1 MQTITLDELKESI
14 KLRQAIKELEQVHIL
29 FDALAE
35 TVFIQTTDEKVANA
49 FYLLQDTF
57 DAKLE
62 SIVGMLP
69 NAQ

>member
-1 MQTITLDELKESI
+1 MPTITLDELKENF
-14 KLRQAIKELEQVHIL
+14 KLRQVIKELEQVHIL

-57 DAKLE
+57 EVKLT
-62 SIVGMLP
+62 SITEML
-69 NAQ
+69 

>member
-1 MQTITLDELKESI
+1 MQTITLNELKESM

-49 FYLLQDTF
+49 FYLLQDTLK
-57 DAKLE
+57 DVCL
-62 SIVGMLP
+62 
-69 NAQ
+69 